1 MKIERNG
8 TPSHRSMK
16 HTRFPS
22 SIDDVNGTE
31 TVDDHTKK
39 RSQGGEERQGKARQ
53 GTHTHIYIRRIN
65 QLTTNKSTTITCV
78 VMENSTRGRGR
89 EHFPERNSPVA
100 SSKIIILAFFTN
112 ARARETNDR

>member
-39 RSQGGEERQGKARQ
+39 RSQGGGEERQGKARQ
-53 GTHTHIYIRRIN
+53 GTHTHIRRIN

>member
-1 MKIERNG
+1 M
-8 TPSHRSMK
+8 
-16 HTRFPS
+16 
-22 SIDDVNGTE
+22 
-31 TVDDHTKK
+31 TVRKK
-39 RSQGGEERQGKARQ
+39 KKVSRGRKRDKARQ
-53 GTHTHIYIRRIN
+53 GTHTHTRRIN

-78 VMENSTRGRGR
+78 VMEDSTRRRRRGRGR

>member
-1 MKIERNG
+1 MTIRKKGLKGGGR
-8 TPSHRSMK
+8 
-16 HTRFPS
+16 
-22 SIDDVNGTE
+22 E
-31 TVDDHTKK
+31 T
-39 RSQGGEERQGKARQ
+39 RQGKA
-53 GTHTHIYIRRIN
+53 HTHIRRIN

>member
-1 MKIERNG
+1 MTIR
-8 TPSHRSMK
+8 
-16 HTRFPS
+16 
-22 SIDDVNGTE
+22 
-31 TVDDHTKK
+31 KK
-39 RSQGGEERQGKARQ
+39 GLKGGKRDKARQGKA
-53 GTHTHIYIRRIN
+53 HTHIYIRRIN